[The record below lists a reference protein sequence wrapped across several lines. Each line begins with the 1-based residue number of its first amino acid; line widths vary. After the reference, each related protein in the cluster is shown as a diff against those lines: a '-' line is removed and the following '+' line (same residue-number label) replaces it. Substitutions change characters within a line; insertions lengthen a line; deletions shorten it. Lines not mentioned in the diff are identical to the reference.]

1 MPIVPR
7 TWPRRTSC
15 SAGSPRAVRSR
26 LLSEFLSGCGG
37 GKHPEQGTSGISHK
51 VSGRWQKEEMA
62 LKHVQAKL
70 QQQQAVLAKEVQDLK
85 ETLEVRKVAWGRGA
99 GRSVTLP

>member
-1 MPIVPR
+1 
-7 TWPRRTSC
+7 
-15 SAGSPRAVRSR
+15 
-26 LLSEFLSGCGG
+26 
-37 GKHPEQGTSGISHK
+37 
-51 VSGRWQKEEMA
+51 MA

-85 ETLEVRKVAWGRGA
+85 ETLEVRNVAWGRGA

>member
-1 MPIVPR
+1 M
-7 TWPRRTSC
+7 
-15 SAGSPRAVRSR
+15 RSR
-26 LLSEFLSGCGG
+26 LLSEFFLGCGG

-85 ETLEVRKVAWGRGA
+85 ETLEVSKVAWGRRWGEA
-99 GRSVTLP
+99 PV